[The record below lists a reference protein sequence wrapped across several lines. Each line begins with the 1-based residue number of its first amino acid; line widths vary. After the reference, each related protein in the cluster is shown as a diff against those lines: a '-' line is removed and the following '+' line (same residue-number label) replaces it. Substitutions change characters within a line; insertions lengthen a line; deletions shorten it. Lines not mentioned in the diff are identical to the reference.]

1 MMDYGRWRMRESI
14 INAFSELGL
23 HGMRAAF
30 DEQIAFVHKRPIS
43 QEKFLQT
50 LLEAELA
57 ERQARALQY
66 RTSQARFPIVKE
78 LTDFDAS
85 NTPLSNEQLASLA
98 KGEFVKNK
106 SNIVLVGGSGTGKTH
121 LAISL
126 GMALIRLK
134 NKVKFYNAVDLTN
147 LLEREKSEGKSG
159 RLCTQLLRQ
168 HCVIIDELGY
178 LPFSRNGGQ
187 LLFYALSKLYEKTT
201 VIITTNL
208 AFGEWVQVFHD
219 SKMTTALL
227 DRITHH
233 CEILETGNHSWRLR
247 QRNESTV

>member
-1 MMDYGRWRMRESI
+1 MREAI
-14 INAFSELGL
+14 IKAFSELGL

-30 DEQIAFVHKRPIS
+30 DEQSAFASKRPVS
-43 QEKFLQT
+43 PEKFVQT

-57 ERQARALQY
+57 ERLARALQY
-66 RTSQARFPIVKE
+66 RMSQARFPIVKE
-78 LTDFDAS
+78 LADFDTS
-85 NTPLSNEQLASLA
+85 NTPLDTEQLTCLA
-98 KGEFVKNK
+98 RGEFVAQK
-106 SNIVLVGGSGTGKTH
+106 SNVVLVGGSGTGKTH
-121 LAISL
+121 LAIAL

-187 LLFYALSKLYEKTT
+187 LLFHALSKLYENTS

-219 SKMTTALL
+219 NKMTAALL
-227 DRITHH
+227 DRLTHH
-233 CEILETGNHSWRLR
+233 CAILETGNQSWRLR
-247 QRNESTV
+247 QRNEFAS